1 MSESIAQSPSVEGTP
16 TESVEVTH
24 SQTEASTTPTPSVPN
39 TEETPANGEEP
50 DAADTAVL
58 SDEEVNAIVAEMLKD
73 IPSWQVTE
81 PTFFPKKEWDVADDV
96 QALKIAVDTA
106 TDATI
111 KAEETQVKLQETEA
125 KVTELNNFVEAIK
138 EWYGNVTTFL
148 WTEIAD
154 EIAEWNFDNV
164 PKHLNP
170 ENWKRVAEHPFIWP
184 LTEKL
189 LKGEDVDLPNLI
201 KEAIGKRQPALPDIT
216 NTPAANTP
224 TTTSVPS
231 TQQNLIRSMRA
242 LHGAN

>member
-1 MSESIAQSPSVEGTP
+1 MSESIAQSPSVEGITGAP
-16 TESVEVTH
+16 VEVTP
-24 SQTEASTTPTPSVPN
+24 SQPEVSTTPTPEVPT
-39 TEETPANGEEP
+39 TEETPTTGAEPVANETP
-50 DAADTAVL
+50 VL

-125 KVTELNNFVEAIK
+125 KVTELTQFVDTIK

-148 WTEIAD
+148 GTEIAD
-154 EIAEWNFDNV
+154 KIAEWNFNDV
-164 PKHLNP
+164 PAHLNP
-170 ENWKRVAEHPFIWP
+170 ENWKRVAEHPFIGP

-189 LKGEDVDLPNLI
+189 LKGEVVDLPNLI
-201 KEAIGKRQPALPDIT
+201 KEAIGKRQPPLPDIT

-224 TTTSVPS
+224 VASSAPS
-231 TQQNLIRSMRA
+231 TQQNLVRSMRA